1 MCFPFKGRYVAIAD
15 IAFAEISDA
24 TFRRNIFNLTV
35 EQEIDLTNQ
44 VIGSHRNISLH
55 MCGIYSVWLL
65 QVEHDSYQFILR
77 NSR

>member
-1 MCFPFKGRYVAIAD
+1 MIAD

-44 VIGSHRNISLH
+44 VIGSHR
-55 MCGIYSVWLL
+55 YSVWLL